1 MVNRRETL
9 LIKAIRDEAELFTSE
24 DILTVAGI
32 DSKEVEELL
41 KKVSNNTD
49 EIISVFLK
57 GKIK

>member
-1 MVNRRETL
+1 MGNKRETL